1 MQVLAKEQV
10 KSLLAAK
17 GMTLKDLSAL
27 ITEKSGK
34 NCSSSSLSK
43 KLTRGTISYN
53 DVVYIS
59 NLLGYQIKFDYVE

>member
-1 MQVLAKEQV
+1 MQILAKEQV

-17 GMTLKDLSAL
+17 GMTLKDLSIL

-34 NCSSSSLSK
+34 NCSLSSLSK

-53 DVVYIS
+53 DIV
-59 NLLGYQIKFDYVE
+59 